1 MIWLMTAMTSMSMLM
16 MFLNHPLSMGL
27 LLILQT
33 IIITLITGMIAGYFL
48 MSYIL
53 TIIMLS
59 GALVLFIY
67 MASVASNEMF
77 HTPIKLMIMFTM
89 VNLIMP
95 IIINKNEDSENS
107 MININY
113 SMKMDTLSMMKLFSQ
128 PSAYIT
134 ILMIMYLLFTMIVVS
149 NNVNIN
155 EGPLRIK
162 IYE

>member
-1 MIWLMTAMTSMSMLM
+1 MMWLMTFMTSMAILI

-33 IIITLITGMIAGYFL
+33 IIVALSTGMIAGYFL
-48 MSYIL
+48 MSYII

-77 HTPIKLMIMFTM
+77 YTPIKLMGVFFMM
-89 VNLIMP
+89 NLIIPFMLD
-95 IIINKNEDSENS
+95 KNENPENE
-107 MININY
+107 MINNNSLNMETI
-113 SMKMDTLSMMKLFSQ
+113 TTMKLFSQ

-134 ILMIMYLLFTMIVVS
+134 IIMIMYLLFTMIVVS

-155 EGPLRIK
+155 KGPLRIK
-162 IYE
+162 MYE

>member
-1 MIWLMTAMTSMSMLM
+1 MMWLMMLMTSMAILI

-27 LLILQT
+27 LLVLQT
-33 IIITLITGMIAGYFL
+33 IIVALTTGMIAGYFL
-48 MSYIL
+48 MSYII

-77 HTPIKLMIMFTM
+77 HTPIKLMGMFMIVNIMMPF
-89 VNLIMP
+89 LIYDTKIME
-95 IIINKNEDSENS
+95 NE
-107 MININY
+107 MINFNFMTNMEIM
-113 SMKMDTLSMMKLFSQ
+113 STMKLFSN

-162 IYE
+162 MYE